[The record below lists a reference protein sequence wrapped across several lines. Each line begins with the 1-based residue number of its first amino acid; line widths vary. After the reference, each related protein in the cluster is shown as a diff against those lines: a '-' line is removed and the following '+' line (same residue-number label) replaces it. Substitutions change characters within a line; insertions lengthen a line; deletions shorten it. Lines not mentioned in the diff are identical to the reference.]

1 MTKSPLIPETP
12 NEESGGKFST
22 VNWSIISPN
31 ALLKLIV
38 SDSEDILKLVW
49 RFRESS
55 SSISGGV
62 IPTPFGV
69 EKMADKKGIKVKSDE
84 LLLSLCPWIDKIFSP
99 SIKRLRGSEIIK
111 RSGKLII
118 EEDVPMNS

>member
-1 MTKSPLIPETP
+1 M
-12 NEESGGKFST
+12 
-22 VNWSIISPN
+22 
-31 ALLKLIV
+31 LLKLIV

-84 LLLSLCPWIDKIFSP
+84 LLLSLCP
-99 SIKRLRGSEIIK
+99 
-111 RSGKLII
+111 
-118 EEDVPMNS
+118 